1 MKLFVSHLIAENIE
15 HKPTPRHIIVDS
27 LDLDMPVLISNG
39 LKKFRLTNN
48 EEKKEAPKLWM
59 ILGIKC
65 IINNYRRLK

>member
-39 LKKFRLTNN
+39 LKKFRPTNS
-48 EEKKEAPKLWM
+48 EEKKEAPKL
-59 ILGIKC
+59 
-65 IINNYRRLK
+65 